1 MTEPRD
7 YMRRALRI
15 ALKGRGKVSPNP
27 LVGAVLVRRGQIV
40 GEGAHLQVGGP
51 HAEINAFAQAGAKAR
66 GADLYVTL
74 EPCAFHGRT
83 PPCADAV
90 LEAGVKR
97 VFCAMEDPDQRVAG
111 RSFAKLRKAGL
122 EVVVGL
128 CAEEA
133 HKLNAAY
140 IKHRTQNL
148 PLVLLKLA
156 QTLDGRI
163 AAKGGDARWITG
175 EESRRHVHRW
185 RSWVDAVVVGAG
197 TVAADDPQLTVRH
210 VKGRDPRPI
219 VIDGRLRSSPE
230 AQVYRQPGA
239 ILVTAEKTPARK
251 RRAYADKGAEVW
263 TFPAR
268 AGRIDLRLP
277 LARAAAEGMT
287 AVLIEGGGE
296 LAAAALA
303 DQVVDQVQLY
313 LAPRLMGTGV
323 EAIGDL
329 GIERAAEAIQLTSVR
344 TRRLGADLLYTAEVQ
359 YACSP
364 DS

>member
-1 MTEPRD
+1 MTEPGH
-7 YMRRALRI
+7 YMRRALRL
-15 ALKGRGKVSPNP
+15 ALRGRGKVSPNP
-27 LVGAVLVRRGQIV
+27 LVGAVLVRGGRIV

-51 HAEINAFAQAGAKAR
+51 HAEVNAFARAGAKAR

-74 EPCAFHGRT
+74 EPCSCHGRT
-83 PPCADAV
+83 PPCTDAV
-90 LEAGVKR
+90 LDAGVKR
-97 VFCAMEDPDQRVAG
+97 VFCAMQDPDARVAG
-111 RSFAKLRKAGL
+111 RGFAKLRKAGL
-122 EVVVGL
+122 EVAVGL

-175 EESRRHVHRW
+175 AKARRHVHRW
-185 RSWVDAVVVGAG
+185 RSWVDAIVVGAG
-197 TVAADDPQLTVRH
+197 TVVADDPQLTVRH

-219 VIDGRLRSSPE
+219 VVDGCLRSSPA
-230 AQVYRQPGA
+230 AQVYRRPGA

-251 RRAYADKGAEVW
+251 RQAYADQGAEVW

-277 LARAAAEGMT
+277 LSRAAQEGMT
-287 AVLIEGGGE
+287 TVLIEGGGE

-303 DQVVDQVQLY
+303 DQVVDQIQLY
-313 LAPRLMGTGV
+313 LAPLLMGTGV

-329 GIERAAEAIQLTSVR
+329 GVERAAEAIHLTAVH